1 MGDMRALLNKYRD
14 RLLVR
19 ETRKNP
25 LEVLQKMVD
34 VKEVSFVQSEHR
46 CYEVIENQKSR
57 PYYAA
62 VEQLSDGNERVVYCM
77 MDESDELVET
87 NCDLLLRDYKLLT
100 GVTQRDIDENT
111 AHLLDYLS
119 IFEAY
124 EKR

>member
-25 LEVLQKMVD
+25 LEILQKMVD
-34 VKEVSFVQSEHR
+34 VQEVSFVQSEHR

-62 VEQLSDGNERVVYCM
+62 VEQLSDGNKWVVYCM
-77 MDESDELVET
+77 VDESDELVAT
-87 NCDLLLRDYKLLT
+87 NCDLLLKDYKLLT
-100 GVTQRDIDENT
+100 SVTQRDIDENT

>member
-25 LEVLQKMVD
+25 LEILQKMVD
-34 VKEVSFVQSEHR
+34 VQEVSFVQSEHR
-46 CYEVIENQKSR
+46 CYKVIENQKSR